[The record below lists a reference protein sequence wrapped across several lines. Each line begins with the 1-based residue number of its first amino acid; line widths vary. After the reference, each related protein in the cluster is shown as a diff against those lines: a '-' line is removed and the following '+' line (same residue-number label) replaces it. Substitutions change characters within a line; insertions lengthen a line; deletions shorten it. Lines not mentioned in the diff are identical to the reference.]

1 MGARKYQTIG
11 GSFQDYIT
19 AYDAKRLRDYYG
31 NGDSAEFNFAAA
43 GKFWKTPN
51 GGQLLRFNRVA
62 GESTLTAREN
72 EEHNTLKLYVSGN
85 TLLDCRTDAAPL
97 FGAGWFNNGAAD
109 VPGNQCFN
117 NVLAIRK
124 KSEPWKRIVMKRWRI
139 SNIAAE
145 SEDQIKEAIV
155 VNQNDLS
162 TWVGLELELMLELN
176 QTNKSLE
183 TRIDDNVGTYPIEIF
198 ADSTCT

>member
-1 MGARKYQTIG
+1 MCSSDLPARFPKKAGILHELGHGIGLNRWRSNMGARKYQTIG

-124 KSEPWKRIVMKRWRI
+124 KSEPWKRIVKIGR
-139 SNIAAE
+139 AH
-145 SEDQIKEAIV
+145 V
-155 VNQNDLS
+155 
-162 TWVGLELELMLELN
+162 
-176 QTNKSLE
+176 
-183 TRIDDNVGTYPIEIF
+183 
-198 ADSTCT
+198 